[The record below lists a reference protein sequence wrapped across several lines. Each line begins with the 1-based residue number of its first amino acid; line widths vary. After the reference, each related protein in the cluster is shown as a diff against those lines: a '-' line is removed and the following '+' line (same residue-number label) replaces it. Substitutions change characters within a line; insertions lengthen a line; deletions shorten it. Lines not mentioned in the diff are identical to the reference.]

1 MGSDSE
7 SDFDYEEFERG
18 KFNFKHL
25 PYSDCINYERLD
37 LDELRCDSV
46 IPNIDTVGNN
56 IIPNIDTVGNN
67 IIVIKDSRVQ

>member
-56 IIPNIDTVGNN
+56 II
-67 IIVIKDSRVQ
+67 VIKDSRVQ